1 MEGSVLVMQIL
12 VKRWNEHLKENDMTY
27 WQHWKFAVGH
37 GIRCVKAGLYLCIH
51 GLMPC
56 FYRRAGSKLVKRL
69 DQDFTEH
76 KNHVTN
82 K

>member
-1 MEGSVLVMQIL
+1 MQIL
-12 VKRWNEHLKENDMTY
+12 VKKWKEHLKENNMTY
-27 WQHWKFAVGH
+27 WQHWKFAVVH
-37 GIRCVKAGLYLCIH
+37 GVICVQAGVYLCIH

-69 DQDFTEH
+69 DKNFTEH
-76 KNHVTN
+76 KKHVTN